1 VPKELINPF
10 YKDLKEY
17 KRDFY
22 PLKHYIHQAS
32 YYLSLMTG
40 IDVKI
45 AEYFKEDNKKDENLI
60 VDNVDYNIEIDI
72 PISDERFVSKMF
84 ENIKEYSVIT
94 AYEDNWR
101 PKQDV
106 PQ

>member
-1 VPKELINPF
+1 MYNPNL
-10 YKDLKEY
+10 YDY
-17 KRDFY
+17 V
-22 PLKHYIHQAS
+22 
-32 YYLSLMTG
+32 
-40 IDVKI
+40 VKI

-72 PISDERFVSKMF
+72 PISDEKFVSKMF